1 MISYEQWTYL
11 INIIHAQLLNT
22 KSNVP
27 TLRILKSTDNSLFQ
41 NYIHKLLQNHTFS
54 FAKITYIIL
63 LSLDAYI
70 PNIVYL
76 IIQENVK
83 LPLHAKTAKTV
94 HASNASNASNTSTSN
109 KHNYTYI
116 ETLIN
121 FVKLIIHISAQM
133 EYNLNIYL
141 LTLLSINCKHNIQPF
156 LHNSNPS
163 ILANYVN
170 TYLAMQNSIVP
181 QNLSLL
187 LMSTISLSQDK
198 FTQKNLHILEY
209 LDKQC
214 NMCKYKTVH
223 KTISIASGQCLDK
236 FICSIVTKADA
247 INTIVFVLE
256 MLHNVIIPYKQ
267 AIITLIEYIKT
278 YNNGLGL
285 RLGLGLGLA
294 LGLAD
299 TYDAIAN
306 NLDHL
311 IFNQLENI
319 KSKLETNT

>member
-22 KSNVP
+22 KSNMP
-27 TLRILKSTDNSLFQ
+27 TLRILKSIDNSIFQ
-41 NYIHKLLQNHTFS
+41 NYIHKLLYNHIFS

-83 LPLHAKTAKTV
+83 LPLHTKIAKANKEYTL
-94 HASNASNASNTSTSN
+94 N

-141 LTLLSINCKHNIQPF
+141 LTLLSINCKHNIQPS
-156 LHNSNPS
+156 LHYTSTS
-163 ILANYVN
+163 ILANYAN
-170 TYLAMQNSIVP
+170 TYLAMQNSILP

-198 FTQKNLHILEY
+198 FTQKNLQILEY

-214 NMCKYKTVH
+214 NMSKYETVH
-223 KTISIASGQCLDK
+223 KTISIASGQCLDR
-236 FICSIVTKADA
+236 FICSIVTKAEA
-247 INTIVFVLE
+247 TSIIIFVLE

-285 RLGLGLGLA
+285 GLGLSLE

-311 IFNQLENI
+311 IFNQLETI
-319 KSKLETNT
+319 KSKLETKT

>member
-22 KSNVP
+22 KSNMP
-27 TLRILKSTDNSLFQ
+27 TLRILKSIDNSIFQ
-41 NYIHKLLQNHTFS
+41 NYIHKLLYNHIFS

-83 LPLHAKTAKTV
+83 LPLHTKIAKANKEYTL
-94 HASNASNASNTSTSN
+94 N

-141 LTLLSINCKHNIQPF
+141 LTLLSINCKHNIQPS
-156 LHNSNPS
+156 LHYTSTS
-163 ILANYVN
+163 ILANYAN
-170 TYLAMQNSIVP
+170 TYLAMQNSILP

-198 FTQKNLHILEY
+198 FTQKNLQILEY

-214 NMCKYKTVH
+214 NMSKYETVH
-223 KTISIASGQCLDK
+223 KTISIASGQCLDR
-236 FICSIVTKADA
+236 FICSIVTKAEA
-247 INTIVFVLE
+247 TSIIIFVLE

-285 RLGLGLGLA
+285 GLGLSLE

-311 IFNQLENI
+311 IFNQLETI